1 MTATWVR
8 ESKRIECLMITLL
21 TIFWLVHL
29 APVMNNRRQESSR
42 RHFCLRQLEC
52 LQRPGNVRFWI
63 INSAS
68 LLPTSQLE
76 KFYESFM
83 QKRLWK
89 HDDGM
94 GVLIE
99 WTKLWAKLLLYW
111 YIRIW
116 CLMSIMCHCVG
127 TTDLVSAALIVA
139 AVASFIQIIQVRI
152 PGTRLVIGKWLF
164 RNPDIICN

>member
-83 QKRLWK
+83 QKRSWK

-116 CLMSIMCHCVG
+116 CLMSIMCHLCGYNRFGICSIDCGGRCV
-127 TTDLVSAALIVA
+127 IY
-139 AVASFIQIIQVRI
+139 
-152 PGTRLVIGKWLF
+152 
-164 RNPDIICN
+164 PDYPSPYSGNSTCNW